1 VDLSTVV
8 APFDG
13 LYRSLDEQV
22 LIKGKRGLNA
32 LAGRSVDSGLKML
45 APKFLNINTSSPN
58 GKVSLDTA
66 HFDAGVFLY
75 YPRTLF
81 SLVR

>member
-1 VDLSTVV
+1 MVS
-8 APFDG
+8 PFNG

-22 LIKGKRGLNA
+22 LRKGKQGLNA
-32 LAGRSVDSGLKML
+32 LAGRSVDTGLKML
-45 APKFLNINTSSPN
+45 APMFLNINTSSPN

-75 YPRTLF
+75 YPKTLLA
-81 SLVR
+81 LVR